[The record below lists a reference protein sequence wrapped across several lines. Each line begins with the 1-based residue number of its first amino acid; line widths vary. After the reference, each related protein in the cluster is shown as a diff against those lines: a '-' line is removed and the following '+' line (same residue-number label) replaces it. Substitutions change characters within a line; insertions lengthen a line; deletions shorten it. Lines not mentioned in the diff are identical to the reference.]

1 MIQLKVGRIDATV
14 AGPFGVPGPG
24 DFFTSQKAAFA
35 NAGFNQT
42 EMIQAVWVM
51 SFAGNA
57 IRSN

>member
-42 EMIQAVWVM
+42 EMIQAV
-51 SFAGNA
+51 
-57 IRSN
+57 